1 MNSKKLAGSTKPSD
15 SYGKQKEFKPILESK
30 KPPAMSFESELA
42 MAQKS
47 LKLLKAKMATPKVQD
62 DYASNNFE
70 SKTNNNNNYNSNS
83 RNDNISSANE
93 NNGNGNNNYRKVF
106 KPE

>member
-1 MNSKKLAGSTKPSD
+1 MNSKKFAGPPKPSD
-15 SYGKQKEFKPILESK
+15 SYGKQKEFKQTLESK
-30 KPPAMSFESELA
+30 KPPALSFESELA

-62 DYASNNFE
+62 DYASNN
-70 SKTNNNNNYNSNS
+70 NNNYNS

-93 NNGNGNNNYRKVF
+93 NNGNGNNNYRKIF